1 MTEQMPDL
9 GISKATSGVKASF
22 ERLMAWAKK
31 NPALVVAALA
41 GVVILVLIAKRRQP
55 TERVAR
61 SSKDES
67 DPFGG
72 VGMGDGVP
80 EVPPGDII
88 FPELPSIP
96 PVPAPTIPTTPS
108 NGASQSTTTYVQAYT
123 PPSPMLTEM
132 QKMGID
138 IVRKIRDDPNIPSNI
153 GDIFASNYRKAEM
166 LAKREEARITA
177 RERKTKGDLAA
188 AILARRSDTTPS
200 TDRTRPGAKARATRR
215 RFKATDSSRD
225 KARRRKRAGPS
236 YA

>member
-41 GVVILVLIAKRRQP
+41 GVVILVLVMKRGQS

-61 SSKDES
+61 SSEDKS
-67 DPFGG
+67 DPLGDI
-72 VGMGDGVP
+72 GMGDGVP

-96 PVPAPTIPTTPS
+96 PVPSPTIPS
-108 NGASQSTTTYVQAYT
+108 NGASKSTTTYVQAYT

-138 IVRKIRDDPNIPSNI
+138 IVHKIRDDPNIPSNI
-153 GDIFASNYRKAEM
+153 GDVFASNYRKAEM

-177 RERKTKGDLAA
+177 RERKTKGALAA

-225 KARRRKRAGPS
+225 KARRRKGRELRPLR
-236 YA
+236 